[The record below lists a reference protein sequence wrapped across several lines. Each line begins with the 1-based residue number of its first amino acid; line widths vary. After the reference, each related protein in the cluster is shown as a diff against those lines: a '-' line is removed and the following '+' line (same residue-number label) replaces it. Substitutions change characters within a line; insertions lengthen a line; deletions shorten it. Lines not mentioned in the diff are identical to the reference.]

1 MNIGPNRST
10 RAQHPTCAEE
20 TSYPADMLRWS
31 NEGNGWFCRGARRKS
46 AMYAADWTLADEL
59 ESRRSDQACCDG
71 GGEGCASPDCW
82 KRLLLR
88 REREVSAGA

>member
-1 MNIGPNRST
+1 MNIPKPLYSCSD
-10 RAQHPTCAEE
+10 PTCAEE
-20 TSYPADMLRWS
+20 TSYQADMLRWS
-31 NEGNGWFCRGARRKS
+31 NEGNGWFCLWCETEVGVTRS
-46 AMYAADWTLADEL
+46 DWSLADEL

-82 KRLLLR
+82 KRRLLK